1 MPDHEPPLSPP
12 LHPPPPPPPPP
23 APPRAAVATVARHMA
38 TVKKSRK
45 KTYLTP
51 DEALDRLLAE
61 HERKKAKAAKKAIVT
76 QDRDT
81 IFAIGDQEAPEEV
94 ETQPPVPAI
103 KPKAKGK
110 TIPVVTSAKT
120 KKSTAGASG
129 SQRRKKYAT

>member
-1 MPDHEPPLSPP
+1 MPDHEPPMPPP
-12 LHPPPPPPPPP
+12 LHPPPPPP
-23 APPRAAVATVARHMA
+23 PPRAAVATVARHMA
-38 TVKKSRK
+38 TAKKSRK

-61 HERKKAKAAKKAIVT
+61 HERKKAKAAKKAVVT
-76 QDRDT
+76 QGM
-81 IFAIGDQEAPEEV
+81 FAIGDQEAPEEV
-94 ETQPPVPAI
+94 ETQPPAPA
-103 KPKAKGK
+103 KKSKAPK